1 VAGASD
7 VVGELMVMN
16 ADGSDQ
22 RTIDTDLGPNIS
34 TPSWSPDGTQIVVAA
49 FGDLY
54 AVPVAGRRS
63 RLVASNGSN
72 PAWSP
77 DGSLIAFTRGVTTI
91 MLVKPDGSDLH
102 PLVPSGTAN
111 TANPPISWSPDGKRI
126 AFTGV
131 SDGGIDAV
139 NVDGTGLVQILPH
152 GQFGRTQPVWSPDGT
167 RIAFLDNGDLCTAA
181 IGGADVAR
189 LTWTPI
195 TTQPPGRP
203 AWQPLPAGSTLA
215 GVPGRSV
222 GPQPG
227 YPRGTPW
234 YPSCDLPDDHVTM
247 SSSGPAF
254 ALLGSLV
261 RYTLTLK
268 NEGNAPIL
276 VTVADRL
283 RGGVPA
289 PGSSSQGRCDGF
301 SRRTGAWITECT
313 LGGLLPGDVAT
324 IVLPVR
330 PSHVGT
336 LENAGLRSL
345 DPSGTQVQSATTE
358 TDVVRCS
365 LRGTPRADRLHG
377 TRRADVVCGFAG
389 DDRIEVRGGGKDTVF
404 CGPGRDTVLA
414 DPGDRIAPDCEV
426 VRRSSSA

>member
-1 VAGASD
+1 
-7 VVGELMVMN
+7 
-16 ADGSDQ
+16 
-22 RTIDTDLGPNIS
+22 
-34 TPSWSPDGTQIVVAA
+34 
-49 FGDLY
+49 
-54 AVPVAGRRS
+54 
-63 RLVASNGSN
+63 
-72 PAWSP
+72 
-77 DGSLIAFTRGVTTI
+77 
-91 MLVKPDGSDLH
+91 
-102 PLVPSGTAN
+102 
-111 TANPPISWSPDGKRI
+111 
-126 AFTGV
+126 
-131 SDGGIDAV
+131 
-139 NVDGTGLVQILPH
+139 
-152 GQFGRTQPVWSPDGT
+152 
-167 RIAFLDNGDLCTAA
+167 
-181 IGGADVAR
+181 
-189 LTWTPI
+189 
-195 TTQPPGRP
+195 
-203 AWQPLPAGSTLA
+203 
-215 GVPGRSV
+215 VPGRSV

-234 YPSCDLPDDHVTM
+234 YPSCDLPDEHVTM

-261 RYTLTLK
+261 RYTLTLT

-283 RGGVPA
+283 HGGVPA
-289 PGSSSQGRCDGF
+289 AGSSSQGRCDRF

-330 PSHVGT
+330 PSQVGT

-345 DPSGTQVQSATTE
+345 DPSGTQVQSATTR
-358 TDVVRCS
+358 TDVVSCS

-404 CGPGRDTVLA
+404 CGPGRDTELA

-426 VRRSSSA
+426 VRRSSA

>member
-1 VAGASD
+1 MRKVAFAVGLLLVAATPATADFHAVNGRIAYERVGRIWLTNQDGSDQRDVAAGNQPAWSADGKHVAYVAGASD

-111 TANPPISWSPDGKRI
+111 TANPPISWSPDGKRV

-203 AWQPLPAGSTLA
+203 AWQPLAVSSTAA

-227 YPRGTPW
+227 YPRGMPW

-247 SSSGPAF
+247 SSSG
-254 ALLGSLV
+254 
-261 RYTLTLK
+261 RH
-268 NEGNAPIL
+268 
-276 VTVADRL
+276 
-283 RGGVPA
+283 
-289 PGSSSQGRCDGF
+289 
-301 SRRTGAWITECT
+301 SRAS
-313 LGGLLPGDVAT
+313 A
-324 IVLPVR
+324 
-330 PSHVGT
+330 
-336 LENAGLRSL
+336 RS
-345 DPSGTQVQSATTE
+345 SGT
-358 TDVVRCS
+358 R
-365 LRGTPRADRLHG
+365 
-377 TRRADVVCGFAG
+377 
-389 DDRIEVRGGGKDTVF
+389 
-404 CGPGRDTVLA
+404 
-414 DPGDRIAPDCEV
+414 
-426 VRRSSSA
+426 